1 MKKITLAA
9 VLVLLSS
16 VASFAQKWSAD
27 KGHSKVGFTVTHLLI
42 SEVDGNFKKF
52 DASITSSKDDFTD
65 AVFNLTI
72 DASSINTD
80 NETRDNDLKSK
91 NYFDVAQYP
100 QITFKSTSMKML
112 EGKKYKMT
120 GDLTMHG
127 VTKTVTMDLTLMGTG
142 KNMRSQKPI
151 AGFKVTGEIKR
162 KDFGI
167 GTTPVAIVSDEIG
180 IRAVGEFVKE

>member
-1 MKKITLAA
+1 
-9 VLVLLSS
+9 
-16 VASFAQKWSAD
+16 
-27 KGHSKVGFTVTHLLI
+27 
-42 SEVDGNFKKF
+42 
-52 DASITSSKDDFTD
+52 
-65 AVFNLTI
+65 
-72 DASSINTD
+72 
-80 NETRDNDLKSK
+80 
-91 NYFDVAQYP
+91 
-100 QITFKSTSMKML
+100 
-112 EGKKYKMT
+112 MT